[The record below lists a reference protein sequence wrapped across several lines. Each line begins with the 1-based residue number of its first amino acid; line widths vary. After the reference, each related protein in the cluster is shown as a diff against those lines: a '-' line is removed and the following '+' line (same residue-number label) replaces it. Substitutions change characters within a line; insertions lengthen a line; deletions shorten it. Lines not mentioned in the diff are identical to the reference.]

1 MALDLPHEKYE
12 TRMKNTVLKK
22 HMRDV
27 SFFMIFGG
35 IVAKNWKI
43 SELFQWIHRDEMENR
58 E

>member
-12 TRMKNTVLKK
+12 TRMNNTVLKK

-35 IVAKNWKI
+35 IVAKNWKS
-43 SELFQWIHRDEMENR
+43 SELFQ
-58 E
+58 